1 MTPKEYRY
9 TFLAGVAV
17 ALLGTLILEL
27 NPHQIITVTWRSF
40 RPLLASSLLL
50 FCIST
55 VALYRAAA
63 AASAATQQRVELNFD
78 RSANEF
84 DRDHHV
90 DVFGYGGLLALVL
103 GIAALVADKWIH
115 SSV

>member
-27 NPHQIITVTWRSF
+27 NPHVIFTCCWRSF
-40 RPLLASSLLL
+40 RPLVASALLL
-50 FCIST
+50 FFVST

-63 AASAATQQRVELNFD
+63 SASAAAQQRVELNFD
-78 RSANEF
+78 RSAAEF

-90 DVFGYGGLLALVL
+90 DEFGYCGLMALVL
-103 GIAALVADKWIH
+103 AIAALVADKWIH
-115 SSV
+115 TNV